1 MISTKYNDKI
11 AQVSKD
17 ILIDAIRH
25 DKQTGR
31 FEDAEPIRHKI
42 TLSEAINSLP
52 LPSRAVLVA
61 KPNIGQNIL
70 KAKKGGGKSAVLYK
84 KQVPVIGGNNVDF
97 K

>member
-1 MISTKYNDKI
+1 MISTKYSDKI
-11 AQVSKD
+11 ANLNRN
-17 ILIDAIRH
+17 ILIDAIQH
-25 DKQTGR
+25 EKKTGIFDDK
-31 FEDAEPIRHKI
+31 EPVKNKI

-52 LPSRAVLVA
+52 SSRSVLVA
-61 KPNIGQNIL
+61 KPNVGQNIL